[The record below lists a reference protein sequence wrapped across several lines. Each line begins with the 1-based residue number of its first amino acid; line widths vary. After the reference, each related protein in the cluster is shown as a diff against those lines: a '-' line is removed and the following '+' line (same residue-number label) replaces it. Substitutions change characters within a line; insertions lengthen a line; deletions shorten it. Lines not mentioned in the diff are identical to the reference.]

1 MSISHI
7 TSKLISPTPS
17 PELDALFSSLSTTR
31 DVTKYLQ
38 ELEHANKSKGEFAVN
53 RQEQVLNDAALGRL
67 VATVYT
73 EALDILLAEAIEA
86 ETEADWWADLGRSRL
101 SVAHYLIQ
109 STLSSQLSPSE
120 STNVV

>member
-17 PELDALFSSLSTTR
+17 PELDALFSSLSTR

-53 RQEQVLNDAALGRL
+53 RQEQALSDAALGRL

-109 STLSSQLSPSE
+109 STLSSELSPSE